1 MRMNQAGRRFVIL
14 SGMAAAIAGC
24 GDSRVHI
31 TADVHRIKR
40 VAIINLADAQGRP
53 SPESEF
59 FTNEF
64 VSLGFSVVERGHLQD
79 VIKEAF
85 TSSGYLDERSVA
97 KWGRG
102 LGIEAVV
109 LHQILANIATGDDR
123 DRHDVSGWVRMV
135 DVETGMILLTYNTQV
150 EAGTTSRSKAA
161 KEYAERVVDDIA
173 RAMRANRIE
182 PGSLPAP
189 RPVKFEKNVEA
200 TTTSETASPT

>member
-1 MRMNQAGRRFVIL
+1 MSMNQAGLRFVTL
-14 SGMAAAIAGC
+14 AGMVAVISGC
-24 GDSRVHI
+24 GGSRVHI
-31 TADVHRIKR
+31 TPDLKRIKR

-109 LHQILANIATGDDR
+109 LHQILANIATGEDR
-123 DRHDVSGWVRMV
+123 DRYDVSGWVRMV

-161 KEYAERVVDDIA
+161 KEYAEKVVDTIG
-173 RAMRANRIE
+173 RALREQGIS
-182 PGSLPAP
+182 PGSLPA
-189 RPVKFEKNVEA
+189 RPAPTIQQNVDVSA
-200 TTTSETASPT
+200 TTETTVPS